1 MNDGCGPSDLKSRS
15 ASGLR
20 RRHKTSRR
28 KNNKTIKQ
36 KIERYPHDS
45 IRIARGSAPQFTGAL
60 RRIMGPAQTRYRAGK
75 RWPLHDG
82 NIGVRLTDEGVI
94 LIDDKFPQ
102 DFEEIQSLVASVS
115 ALPVRYVINTHHHG
129 DHSGSNAGFL
139 EVAEIV
145 AHKNARDNMLRG
157 NQEGLPRLVYTNST
171 AIYLGGVEVQ
181 AFHLG
186 TGHTNGDSVVYFP
199 DLKTIHGG
207 DLLHTTAPFLD
218 YANGGSSRG
227 WVSTLNAMLALDF
240 DTAIPGHGGIMNRR
254 DILNF
259 RNQMESV
266 RQRMAELIRA
276 GVSADEASEQIKDP
290 GLSWTQAEDGLF
302 MRRSVPGF
310 YAEIAAELE

>member
-1 MNDGCGPSDLKSRS
+1 MIPLL
-15 ASGLR
+15 LR
-20 RRHKTSRR
+20 
-28 KNNKTIKQ
+28 
-36 KIERYPHDS
+36 
-45 IRIARGSAPQFTGAL
+45 GAL
-60 RRIMGPAQTRYRAGK
+60 LLSLLVPCAALWAQPRLGIEQVKDGLYMITGPG
-75 RWPLHDG
+75 G

-157 NQEGLPRLVYTNST
+157 NQEGLPRLVYTDST

-218 YANGGSSRG
+218 YACLLYTSD
-227 WVSTLNAMLALDF
+227 A
-240 DTAIPGHGGIMNRR
+240 
-254 DILNF
+254 
-259 RNQMESV
+259 
-266 RQRMAELIRA
+266 
-276 GVSADEASEQIKDP
+276 ADE
-290 GLSWTQAEDGLF
+290 
-302 MRRSVPGF
+302 
-310 YAEIAAELE
+310 